1 MSHRRQDDPEAPSPE
16 PLDRRAHLRPR
27 FDLTTEIDLP
37 GVLERL
43 RSRIERSDD
52 VLGLVLDSGR
62 IELTLNETKVRF
74 WSPQLTIDAETRESG
89 TGTVLH
95 ARFGP
100 HPHVWTLY
108 LALYATSVALA
119 IGCAMFGISQWMVD
133 SEPWALY
140 LIPISV
146 VSSALIYGAS
156 YVGQGLGALQMQ
168 ELRSLVEREIA
179 VEPTAPVIS
188 ESLRAAGLGRS

>member
-1 MSHRRQDDPEAPSPE
+1 MGA
-16 PLDRRAHLRPR
+16 
-27 FDLTTEIDLP
+27 
-37 GVLERL
+37 VLERL
-43 RSRIERSDD
+43 RKRVDGSED

-62 IELTLNETKVRF
+62 IELTLNEKKIRF
-74 WSPQLTIDAETRESG
+74 WAPQLTIDAEAQEEG
-89 TGTVLH
+89 DGTVLR

-133 SEPWALY
+133 SEPWGLY
-140 LIPISV
+140 LIPVGV
-146 VSSALIYGAS
+146 VFSALVYGAS

-168 ELRSLVEREIA
+168 ELRSLVERAIA
-179 VEPTAPVIS
+179 RDDDAQGS
-188 ESLRAAGLGRS
+188 